1 MSIGT
6 ESQIP
11 VIFGVL
17 TVDNIQQAI
26 DRSGDEESN
35 KGAEA
40 ARTAL
45 DMVSILRK
53 LSSDK

>member
-1 MSIGT
+1 
-6 ESQIP
+6 

-17 TVDNIQQAI
+17 TVDNIEQAM

-40 ARTAL
+40 ALTAL
-45 DMVSILRK
+45 QMVKVMASVK
-53 LSSDK
+53 AN